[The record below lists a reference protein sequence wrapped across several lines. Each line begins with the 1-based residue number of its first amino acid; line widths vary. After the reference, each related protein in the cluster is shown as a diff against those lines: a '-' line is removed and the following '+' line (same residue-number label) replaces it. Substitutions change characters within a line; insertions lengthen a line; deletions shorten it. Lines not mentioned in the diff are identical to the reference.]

1 MLPLT
6 TLLAKLLGL
15 YCVLLSVA
23 MMSNKRTTVAA
34 VNAMIRDPALMLF
47 AAIVG
52 LAMGL
57 AMVVGHN
64 GWTGG
69 ALPVVVTLVGWWT
82 AIKSLALLILPQE
95 AMAKVFET
103 ARYEL
108 HFYGI
113 TAVTLVIGVYLT
125 YASFSA

>member
-6 TLLAKLLGL
+6 TFLAA
-15 YCVLLSVA
+15 VLRCTVGG
-23 MMSNKRTTVAA
+23 NDGQQGTTVAA
-34 VNAMIRDPALMLF
+34 VNAMIRDPALF

-82 AIKSLALLILPQE
+82 AIKSLALLTLPQQT
-95 AMAKVFET
+95 MTKVFET
-103 ARYEL
+103 ARYEQR
-108 HFYGI
+108 FYGI

>member
-6 TLLAKLLGL
+6 TFLAKLLGL
-15 YCVLLSVA
+15 YCVVLSVA
-23 MMSNKRTTVAA
+23 MMANKRTTVAA

-64 GWTGG
+64 VWTGG
-69 ALPVVVTLVGWWT
+69 ALPVVVTL
-82 AIKSLALLILPQE
+82 LILPQE
-95 AMAKVFET
+95 TMTKVFET
-103 ARYEL
+103 ARYEQR
-108 HFYGI
+108 FYGI

>member
-6 TLLAKLLGL
+6 ICLGKLLGL
-15 YCVLLSVA
+15 YCVAVSVA
-23 MMSNKRTTVAA
+23 MMANKRTTVAA
-34 VNAMIRDPALMLF
+34 VHAMIRDPAMILL

-57 AMVVGHN
+57 AIVVGHN
-64 GWTGG
+64 VWSGG

-82 AIKSLALLILPQE
+82 AIKSLALLILPHE
-95 AMAKVFET
+95 TMMKVFET
-103 ARYEL
+103 ARYEKR
-108 HFYGI
+108 FYPI

-125 YASFSA
+125 YASFDA

>member
-1 MLPLT
+1 
-6 TLLAKLLGL
+6 
-15 YCVLLSVA
+15 
-23 MMSNKRTTVAA
+23 
-34 VNAMIRDPALMLF
+34 MIRDPALMLF

-52 LAMGL
+52 LALGL

-64 GWTGG
+64 VWSGG

-95 AMAKVFET
+95 TMIKVFET
-103 ARYEL
+103 ARYEQR
-108 HFYGI
+108 FYGI

-125 YASFSA
+125 YASFDA